1 LAAGR
6 SSGQPRSLAIRP
18 IPISSDSATKRGKLY
33 QDLGR
38 VEKIPYG
45 HEYKLAVAYPLPWQ
59 IETGLSLLSY
69 PGNGLGVSWPVPAS
83 LFPGG
88 RTLAVAVPLVPPG
101 SKLLERWNQLD
112 VSVKRSF
119 RVGRVAV
126 QPTVEIFNLLNSSV
140 VLSEIQTFGP
150 LLGRP
155 TSTIQGRLLKLGALA
170 KF

>member
-1 LAAGR
+1 
-6 SSGQPRSLAIRP
+6 
-18 IPISSDSATKRGKLY
+18 
-33 QDLGR
+33 
-38 VEKIPYG
+38 
-45 HEYKLAVAYPLPWQ
+45 
-59 IETGLSLLSY
+59 
-69 PGNGLGVSWPVPAS
+69 
-83 LFPGG
+83 
-88 RTLAVAVPLVPPG
+88 
-101 SKLLERWNQLD
+101 LERWNQLD

-155 TSTIQGRLLKLGALA
+155 TSMIQGRLLKLGALA